1 MEEIFVTDKM
11 RAIGPRIRDILDMNN
26 IAVRQAAEDLNIER
40 TYYYRL
46 LSGERPL
53 TMDNI
58 IAHSEYLNV
67 SVLYI
72 IFGIEAKD
80 IVKSKIIEPGE
91 INVMID
97 MILEAIIKLDDE
109 EKKEKMSKILNVL
122 NVILKSMN

>member
-1 MEEIFVTDKM
+1 
-11 RAIGPRIRDILDMNN
+11 
-26 IAVRQAAEDLNIER
+26 
-40 TYYYRL
+40 
-46 LSGERPL
+46 
-53 TMDNI
+53 MDNI

>member
-26 IAVRQAAEDLNIER
+26 IAVKQAAEDLNIER

-122 NVILKSMN
+122 NVILKSMK

>member
-26 IAVRQAAEDLNIER
+26 IAVKQAAEDLNIER